1 MQVHVHDTECNKE
14 WFVITSVTLYICI
27 LTIIDIGFTQ
37 LSLNCGIISLTTIYL
52 CIINQ

>member
-37 LSLNCGIISLTTIYL
+37 LSLNCGIIS
-52 CIINQ
+52 